1 MDIKLHYTDNG
12 TGDVLILLHGN
23 SEENGIF
30 VHQIEYFSKKYRVV
44 AVDTRGHGKS
54 PRGTKP
60 FTIRQFAEDLHGFM
74 DEHKIKKA
82 HILGFSD
89 GGNIAL
95 IFAIRYPE
103 YVDRLILNG
112 ANLFEAGIVDEAQ
125 IAIRKDYKEAFEKA
139 KTDKKMIKEVEML
152 GLMVNDPNI
161 DPEEL
166 KDVEAKTLVLT
177 GNDDLIKGEHSALIA
192 EKIPDA
198 KWVSIPGDH
207 WIANKYW
214 KDFNRVVEEFLN
226 E

>member
-1 MDIKLHYTDNG
+1 MNIKLHYTDNG
-12 TGDVLILLHGN
+12 TGEVLILLHGN

-30 VHQIEYFSKKYRVV
+30 IHQIEYFSKKYRVV
-44 AVDTRGHGKS
+44 AIDTRGHGKS

-60 FTIRQFAEDLHGFM
+60 FTIRQFAEDLHEFM
-74 DEHKIKKA
+74 DEHEFKKA

-95 IFAIRYPE
+95 IFALKYPE

-112 ANLFEAGIVDEAQ
+112 ANLFEEGIADEAQ
-125 IAIRKDYKEAFEKA
+125 IAIRKDYKEACEKA

-166 KDVEAKTLVLT
+166 KNVEAKTLVLT
-177 GNDDLIKGEHSALIA
+177 GNDDLIKREHSALIA
-192 EKIPDA
+192 DKIPDA

-214 KDFNRVVEEFLN
+214 KDFNRVVDDFLN

>member
-1 MDIKLHYTDNG
+1 MNIKLHYTDRG
-12 TGDVLILLHGN
+12 IGDVLILLHGN

-44 AVDTRGHGKS
+44 AIDTRGHGKS

-60 FTIRQFAEDLHGFM
+60 FTIRQFAEDLHEFM
-74 DEHKIKKA
+74 DEHEIKKA

-125 IAIRKDYKEAFEKA
+125 IAIRKDYKEALEKA

-166 KDVEAKTLVLT
+166 KDVKQR
-177 GNDDLIKGEHSALIA
+177 
-192 EKIPDA
+192 
-198 KWVSIPGDH
+198 H
-207 WIANKYW
+207 WCLQ
-214 KDFNRVVEEFLN
+214 VMMT
-226 E
+226 

>member
-1 MDIKLHYTDNG
+1 MNIKLHYTDHG
-12 TGDVLILLHGN
+12 EGDVLILLHGN

-44 AVDTRGHGKS
+44 AIDTRGHGKS
-54 PRGTKP
+54 LRGTKP

-74 DEHKIKKA
+74 DEQDIKKA

-95 IFAIRYPE
+95 VFAMKYPE

-112 ANLFEAGIVDEAQ
+112 ANLFEEGIVEEVQ
-125 IAIRKDYKEAFEKA
+125 IAIRKDYQEACEKA
-139 KTDKKMIKEVEML
+139 KIDVEMIKEVEML
-152 GLMVNDPNI
+152 GLMINDPNI
-161 DPEEL
+161 NPEEL
-166 KDVEAKTLVLT
+166 KAVEAKTLVLT
-177 GNDDLIKGEHSALIA
+177 GDDDLIKGEHSALIA
-192 EKIPDA
+192 AKIPDA

-214 KDFNRVVEEFLN
+214 KDFNRVVDEFLN